1 MNKYSFA
8 FGLLLSL
15 SACQFG
21 DGAGTAAPL
30 AGAKMGGSFSLT
42 DQNGRTVTE
51 KDFAGR
57 YYIAYFGYSFCP
69 DICPTDALAIGAG
82 LKQFEKTDPARAR
95 KVIPVFITAD
105 PKRDTPAIL
114 KLFLAN
120 FHPRFVGLTGSEEQ
134 IDAVSQ
140 KYGVTIMRNKPD
152 AKGGYLVDHG
162 RYAALY
168 GPDGQ
173 PLAFVGQEDGA
184 AAVAASLDRW
194 VK

>member
-1 MNKYSFA
+1 MNKY
-8 FGLLLSL
+8 LLSL
-15 SACQFG
+15 GVLLFLSACHLG
-21 DGAGTAAPL
+21 DGAGGAAPL
-30 AGAKMGGSFSLT
+30 AGAKMGGEFSLT
-42 DQNGRTVTE
+42 DQNGRAVTQ

-57 YYIAYFGYSFCP
+57 YAIVYFGYSFCP

-82 LKQFEKTDPARAR
+82 LKQFEKSDPERAR
-95 KVIPVFITAD
+95 KVTPVFITAD

-120 FHPRFVGLTGSEEQ
+120 FHHRFVGLTGSEEQ

-168 GPDGQ
+168 GPDGK
-173 PLAFVGQEDGA
+173 PIAFVGQEDGA
-184 AAVAASLDRW
+184 TAVADSLNRW